1 MASNVATDA
10 LLKRALDAALR
21 AHDARLRAING
32 QGAMLDAQDYYHYTE
47 RRRLINEAENAA
59 LKQKALSLERRLE
72 LADLAKLEHDRLKD
86 NLKKLDEWEKDFA
99 VYKQREEDGQ

>member
-1 MASNVATDA
+1 MASNAAPDAPSQPEA
-10 LLKRALDAALR
+10 LLKRARDAA
-21 AHDARLRAING
+21 
-32 QGAMLDAQDYYHYTE
+32 

-99 VYKQREEDGQ
+99 VFKQREEDGQ